1 MRYFGVPT
9 CPYCKKRVNLIR
21 TWSLKRQGEYQC
33 PRCGGISN
41 IFLSPLIYVLALIA
55 VFGGGAMYFFYKFVL
70 DDVTLETALYVF
82 IPFAAFFLFSLF
94 MVYLEKPVIKK
105 VSKEEYEKKRLI
117 RSAVAESPN
126 ARASAREEYYDDD
139 SYRSRGSYRPG
150 PEASQTE
157 ERHGVVNQAAF
168 SRAKLQAAVEN
179 SQGVVIPRA
188 KPSQPAQQQRP
199 VQPQAV
205 PARRPAGAP
214 QQQRASRPAANQP
227 APQPGYAQRPV
238 AQRPAQQYVQ
248 SVPRQQALQQAPRQQ
263 AAQQRAPQQKS
274 FSQQG
279 AAMQQ
284 QYRPAGQAR
293 PGQAAQRPAAR
304 NMGAPRQS
312 GRVVGG
318 IETPINQSSYL
329 DKYDDPTYIQRRMKE
344 MGQNNQNS
352 RK

>member
-248 SVPRQQALQQAPRQQ
+248 SVPRQQAPRQQ

-293 PGQAAQRPAAR
+293 PGQAAQRPAAK